1 MCLLMSVKRS
11 QLSLV
16 TAFAVSNLYCL
27 HTVVFCSIYLVTKA
41 IFSFLESTNEILGRN
56 PSEAP
61 HSSNFNTEP
70 GTDSKGYHTLG
81 NIVA

>member
-1 MCLLMSVKRS
+1 MCLLMLVKRS

-16 TAFAVSNLYCL
+16 TVSSLYCL
-27 HTVVFCSIYLVTKA
+27 HTVVFCSMYLVTKP
-41 IFSFLESTNEILGRN
+41 IFSFLESSNEILGRN

-61 HSSNFNTEP
+61 HSSNSNTEP
-70 GTDSKGYHTLG
+70 GTDSKGYHTRG